1 MKKILFLLLVG
12 TQIVCAQATQ
22 FVNMQIPSKYLSRA
36 SETETFVQDVTV
48 TSKDGRVTER
58 GQMRITVPLTGEGVS
73 KIELSANIL
82 RIGGIGADFFVRN
95 PQNFQTYAEEPSHS
109 QCIDNCNKKY
119 TSPDGERLPGRG
131 ACKFNCWVSTTVRIL
146 EAIATIRSG
155 K

>member
-1 MKKILFLLLVG
+1 MAG

-58 GQMRITVPLTGEGVS
+58 GQMRITVPLTREGVS

-95 PQNFQTYAEEPSHS
+95 PQNLQ
-109 QCIDNCNKKY
+109 N
-119 TSPDGERLPGRG
+119 
-131 ACKFNCWVSTTVRIL
+131 
-146 EAIATIRSG
+146 
-155 K
+155 